1 VDVDLSIIVVS
12 YNTRELLSDCLTSI
26 ADTVG
31 DLACETIVVDNNSTD
46 ASAPM
51 VRRYFP
57 NVRLIRS
64 LENRGFAAANNLGI
78 AASRGRHVL
87 LLNSDAVLLPG
98 AARTMVDFLDAHP
111 GAGMVGARLL
121 NPDGSFQYSYADFPS
136 LTGELLLLTRLA
148 PVVYTPDYP
157 SYPVERSAQ
166 ERSVDWVSG
175 ACLMA
180 RRATIDAIGPLDESY
195 FMYTEETDWCYRARR
210 GGWSVHYLPDASVVH
225 WGGQSAAAA
234 PARRRR
240 QVYRSKCLFLRKHVG
255 WGAAATFALA
265 VGAVSALKLGAVVPL
280 ALVAPD
286 GARRARA
293 RNAAHSYALV
303 LAGL

>member
-1 VDVDLSIIVVS
+1 VDLSIIVVS
-12 YNTRELLSDCLTSI
+12 YNTRELLCDCLTSI
-26 ADTVG
+26 AETVG
-31 DLACETIVVDNNSTD
+31 DLACETIVVDNASID
-46 ASAPM
+46 GSAPM

-57 NVRLIRS
+57 GVRLIRS
-64 LENRGFAAANNLGI
+64 PENRGFAAANNLGI
-78 AASRGRHVL
+78 AVSRGRHVL
-87 LLNSDAVLLPG
+87 LLNSDAVLMPG
-98 AARTMVDFLDAHP
+98 TARAMVDFLDAHP

-148 PVVYTPDYP
+148 PMVYTPTYP
-157 SYPVERSAQ
+157 SYPLERSVQ

-210 GGWSVHYLPDASVVH
+210 GGWSVHYLPEATVVH
-225 WGGQSAAAA
+225 WVGQSAAAA

-240 QVYRSKCLFLRKHVG
+240 QVYRSKRLFLRKHAG

-265 VGAVSALKLGAVVPL
+265 VRAVSALKLGAVAL
-280 ALVAPD
+280 MALVAPD
-286 GARRARA
+286 GDRRARA
-293 RNAAHSYALV
+293 RHAMHSYALV
-303 LAGL
+303 LTGL

>member
-1 VDVDLSIIVVS
+1 MISVS
-12 YNTRELLSDCLTSI
+12 TGRQ
-26 ADTVG
+26 
-31 DLACETIVVDNNSTD
+31 
-46 ASAPM
+46 
-51 VRRYFP
+51 
-57 NVRLIRS
+57 LIRS
-64 LENRGFAAANNLGI
+64 SENCGFAAANNLGI

-98 AARTMVDFLDAHP
+98 TVRAMVGFLDAHP

-148 PVVYTPDYP
+148 PMVYTPTYP
-157 SYPVERSAQ
+157 SYPLERSAQ

-180 RRATIDAIGPLDESY
+180 RRATVDAIGPLDESY

-210 GGWSVHYLPDASVVH
+210 GGWSVHYLPEARVVH
-225 WGGQSAAAA
+225 WVGQSAAAA

-240 QVYRSKCLFLRKHVG
+240 QVYRSKRLFLRKHVG

-265 VGAVSALKLGAVVPL
+265 VRAVSALKLGAVAPL
-280 ALVAPD
+280 AIVGPD
-286 GARRARA
+286 TRRARA
-293 RNAAHSYALV
+293 RRAMHSYVLV
-303 LAGL
+303 LGGL

>member
-1 VDVDLSIIVVS
+1 
-12 YNTRELLSDCLTSI
+12 YNTGGLLGDCLRST
-26 ADTVG
+26 AETAG
-31 DLACETIVVDNNSTD
+31 DLACETIVVDNASTD
-46 ASAPM
+46 GSAPM

-57 NVRLIRS
+57 GVRLIRS
-64 LENRGFAAANNLGI
+64 SENRGFAGANNLGI

-98 AARTMVDFLDAHP
+98 TARAMVDFLDAHP

-136 LTGELLLLTRLA
+136 LRSELLLLTRLA
-148 PVVYTPDYP
+148 SMVHTPTYP
-157 SYPVERSAQ
+157 SYPLERSAQ

-210 GGWSVHYLPDASVVH
+210 GGWSVHYLPQASVVH
-225 WGGQSAAAA
+225 WVGQSSAAA

-240 QVYRSKCLFLRKHVG
+240 QVYRSKRLFLRKHVG
-255 WGAAATFALA
+255 WGAAATSPLA
-265 VGAVSALKLGAVVPL
+265 GRAVSALKLGAAAPL
-280 ALVAPD
+280 ALSAPD

-293 RNAAHSYALV
+293 RNAMHSYALV
-303 LAGL
+303 LMGL

>member
-1 VDVDLSIIVVS
+1 MDLSIIVVS
-12 YNTRELLSDCLTSI
+12 YNTRELLSDCLKSI
-26 ADTVG
+26 AETTADF
-31 DLACETIVVDNNSTD
+31 DCETIVVDNASTD
-46 ASAPM
+46 GSAPM

-57 NVRLIRS
+57 SVKLIRNP
-64 LENRGFAAANNLGI
+64 ENGGFAAANNIGI

-98 AARTMVDFLDAHP
+98 SARAMVDFLDRNP

-121 NPDGSFQYSYADFPS
+121 NPDGSFQYSFADFPS
-136 LTGELLLLTRLA
+136 LKGELLLLLRLA
-148 PVVYTPDYP
+148 SRVYSPTYP
-157 SYPVERSAQ
+157 SYPVERSGQ

-210 GGWSVHYLPDASVVH
+210 GGWSVHYLPEAKVVH
-225 WGGQSAAAA
+225 WVGQSSAAA

-240 QVYRSKCLFLRKHVG
+240 QVYRSKILFLRKHVG
-255 WGAAATFALA
+255 WQAAETFALA
-265 VGAVSALKLGAVVPL
+265 VRAVSALKLGAVAPL
-280 ALVAPD
+280 AIVGP

-293 RNAAHSYALV
+293 RRAVHSYALV
-303 LAGL
+303 LGGL